1 MLYYI
6 GRFIFFV
13 LFKSLF
19 GFKSYG
25 RENIPKNG
33 GFIIAS
39 NHASNL
45 DPEII
50 GSAIPRVLSFMAK
63 EELFHNKLFGWLI
76 RKVNAFPVKRG
87 GADLFSIKEAIKRL
101 KNGSGILLFPQGG
114 RRDSISSDEVKGGVG
129 FLAAKADVPVI
140 PAFIFGSSSV
150 LPKGRKI
157 PSFFNPISVY
167 FAPVIIYKGAQ
178 NYAEFSQKVMSAIDA
193 LSRKAK

>member
-19 GFKSYG
+19 GFKFYG
-25 RENIPKNG
+25 KENIPKYG

-63 EELFHNKLFGWLI
+63 EELFHNKVFGWVLW
-76 RKVNAFPVKRG
+76 KVHAFPVKRG

-101 KNGSGILLFPQGG
+101 KNGFGILLFPQGG
-114 RRDSISSDEVKGGVG
+114 RRDSISADEVKGGVG
-129 FLAAKADVPVI
+129 FLASKADVPVI
-140 PAFIFGSSSV
+140 PAFIFGSGDA

-157 PSFFNPISVY
+157 PNFFKPISVY
-167 FAPVIIYKGAQ
+167 FAPGIIYKGSRD
-178 NYAEFSQKVMSAIDA
+178 YAEFSQTIMSAIDA